1 MNSALHDSQPGR
13 YPSLAEED
21 SGPEEITLGTA
32 SLIAIFFGIVLLC
45 GVLFGVGYSFGH
57 RSAAPSGSQ
66 PAHPASDAPSSRPA
80 TAAAPAA
87 PKPTAAAYAAD
98 SNSGFPPDFKQP
110 DPDGVLDNDFV
121 PGDRSLPAS
130 ARQTAD
136 SAGKIV
142 VVRNSAPAT
151 AATHRSTAAKARPV
165 PASSADTAAHAQL
178 MVQVAALS
186 QSQDAQALSAALRRH
201 GFSPMIR
208 HGLADS
214 FYHVQLG
221 PFADRPAA
229 ESMKDRLLAQGYNAI
244 LK

>member
-1 MNSALHDSQPGR
+1 MNSALHDSQTGR
-13 YPSLAEED
+13 YASLAEED
-21 SGPEEITLGTA
+21 SSPEEITLGTA

-57 RSAAPSGSQ
+57 RSAAPSATP
-66 PAHPASDAPSSRPA
+66 PAHPASHTPSAHPA
-80 TAAAPAA
+80 TAASPAS
-87 PKPTAAAYAAD
+87 PKPTAAAYASG
-98 SNSGFPPDFKQP
+98 SNSGSPPDFKQS

-142 VVRNSAPAT
+142 VVRNSAPA
-151 AATHRSTAAKARPV
+151 AAHRSVAAKARPV
-165 PASSADTAAHAQL
+165 PASSADPAGHAQL

-186 QSQDAQALSAALRRH
+186 QNGDAQALSAALRKH
-201 GFSPMIR
+201 GFSPMVR

-221 PFADRPAA
+221 PFPDRTAA